1 MTTEQ
6 AEQVEKQVQFYK
18 LRLYIWEAAARL
30 DYLSILEGGNP
41 LSREEMKRFYPGWT
55 TEMFAAVLEKM
66 GG

>member
-18 LRLYIWEAAARL
+18 RRLYIWEAAARL
-30 DYLSILEGGNP
+30 DYLSILEGHNP
-41 LSREEMKRFYPGWT
+41 LSREGMQTYYPNWT